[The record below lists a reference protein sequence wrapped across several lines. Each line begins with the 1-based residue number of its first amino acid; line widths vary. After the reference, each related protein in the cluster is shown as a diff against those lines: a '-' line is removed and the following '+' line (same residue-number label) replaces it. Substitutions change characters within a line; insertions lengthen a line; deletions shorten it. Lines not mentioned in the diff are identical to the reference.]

1 MHELADKS
9 IAAKVLLTGA
19 TGMVGRQVL
28 TNLLASPGVGEI
40 VSIGRRQTG
49 ASDDKLREI
58 LHTDFL
64 DFSPL
69 ASDLANIDVCFH
81 CLAVYQS
88 QVSKKAYFK
97 ITCEYQQAL
106 TDALST
112 ASPAAAFVLFGAQ
125 GARTDGRGMPF
136 ARVKGQAENLL
147 QATNFPRKYIFRPA
161 HIQPTGK
168 RKPPGGIYRLVVLPI
183 MTAKFAKNPTIGIT
197 DSDLAKAM
205 VKVGLEAAEDSKIFS
220 NQMIREAAASG

>member
-1 MHELADKS
+1 MPNKS
-9 IAAKVLLTGA
+9 IATKVLLTGA

-28 TNLLASPGVGEI
+28 THLLANPAVGEI

-49 ASDDKLREI
+49 VSDDKLHEI

-64 DFSPL
+64 DLSPL
-69 ASDLANIDVCFH
+69 ASDLASIDVCFH

-106 TDALST
+106 TDALSA
-112 ASPAAAFVLFGAQ
+112 ASPAATFVLFGAK
-125 GARTDGRGMPF
+125 GARTDGKGMPF

-147 QATNFPRKYIFRPA
+147 EATNFPRKYIFRPG

-168 RKPPGGIYRLVVLPI
+168 RKPPGGVYRLLVLPI
-183 MTAKFAKNPTIGIT
+183 MAAKFAKNPAIGVT

-205 VKVGLEAAEDSKIFS
+205 VKVGLAVTEESKIFS
-220 NQMIREAAASG
+220 NKMIREAAASD